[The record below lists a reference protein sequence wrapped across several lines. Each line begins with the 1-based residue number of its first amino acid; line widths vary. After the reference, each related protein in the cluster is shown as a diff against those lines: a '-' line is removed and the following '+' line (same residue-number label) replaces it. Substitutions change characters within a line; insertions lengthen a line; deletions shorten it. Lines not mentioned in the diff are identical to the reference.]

1 MIQVANSSTVVAYDY
16 DKTREALIVEYHKTG
31 KYIYYGISEEDYKIM
46 QLNTSAGK
54 AIKDLIKGKEYK
66 KI

>member
-16 DKTREALIVEYHKTG
+16 DKLREALIVEYFKTG
-31 KYIYYGISEEDYKIM
+31 KYIYYGVSEDEYKIM
-46 QLNTSAGK
+46 QLNTSPGK

-66 KI
+66 KL

>member
-1 MIQVANSSTVVAYDY
+1 MTQVANSSTVVAYDY
-16 DKTREALIVEYHKTG
+16 DKMRNALIVEYFKTG
-31 KYIYYGISEEDYKIM
+31 KYIYYGITEDEYKIM

-54 AIKDLIKGKEYK
+54 AIKELIKGKEFK